1 VAVQAGGGVQTTEYV
16 YQARTATGSAIN
28 SNDILT
34 ETRYPDPTTGLS
46 STSERTV
53 STVNRLGDSIT
64 FSDQNGT
71 VHGVAYDAVGRMTA
85 DFVTVLGSGVD
96 GAVRR
101 IETGYDSAGLLFR
114 TTSLD
119 APSGGTVV
127 NEVHRLY
134 NGFGQLTQE
143 YQDHFGP
150 VNSSITPKV
159 TYSYSEA
166 SGGNHSRLTTNV
178 YPNGRTFEYE
188 YDPGIDTA
196 ISRLSR
202 LTGDA
207 DGGGFTSYEE
217 YDYLG
222 ASTMVER
229 GRPESG
235 IKLTMVNQSGSVGDA
250 GDQYTGLDRFGRV
263 VDQRWIEGSGG
274 SATDIDRYTYQFDRN
289 SSRTA
294 RINQLDAAFSETYA
308 FDGVD
313 RLVDY
318 ARGGGGSGPQSQQW
332 NLDALGNWTTITS
345 DGTPESRT
353 HNSQNELTGVG
364 ATPLAYDANGN
375 MIQDEAGRQLQYNA
389 WNRLVRVSLSGD
401 QVAAYQYNGFQQ
413 RIVTTVGHGPSAIAR
428 DLFYSAG
435 WQVLEQRIRTGGSLG
450 SVAEEQFVWS
460 VAYIDGLI
468 LRDRNADLNNAT
480 GAGGLEERVYALQDA
495 LWNTTALVDVNGN
508 VLDRFAYTPY
518 GVVETLNPNWT
529 PSASS
534 SIPWAVLFRGYFAD
548 EGTGLLHARARQY
561 SPTLGRFV
569 GRDPAGY
576 LGGGYGLY
584 GAYFVPNGLDYS
596 GTVYIESETK
606 TPHLPSPEPGKI
618 RLGVTIPSLYITSDC
633 QPCCIEM
640 NSQGVPYATSW
651 QLVLYEF
658 KLEVL
663 VFVTTKYPDSKA
675 DLPLDGNNQFTV
687 ENTRAHERIHARAF
701 KQWHD
706 YNEPKAK
713 EDYNTGCI
721 FTTENGC
728 KIYAQMLDSKYQNS
742 LNQLKIFEAAHV
754 GGEW

>member
-1 VAVQAGGGVQTTEYV
+1 
-16 YQARTATGSAIN
+16 
-28 SNDILT
+28 
-34 ETRYPDPTTGLS
+34 
-46 STSERTV
+46 
-53 STVNRLGDSIT
+53 
-64 FSDQNGT
+64 
-71 VHGVAYDAVGRMTA
+71 
-85 DFVTVLGSGVD
+85 
-96 GAVRR
+96 
-101 IETGYDSAGLLFR
+101 
-114 TTSLD
+114 
-119 APSGGTVV
+119 
-127 NEVHRLY
+127 
-134 NGFGQLTQE
+134 LTQE

-150 VNSSITPKV
+150 VNPLSTPKV

-166 SGGNHSRLTTNV
+166 SGGNHSRLTTMT
-178 YPNGRTFEYE
+178 YPSGRTVQYE
-188 YDPGIDTA
+188 YDPGVDTA

-235 IKLTMVNQSGSVGDA
+235 IKLTMVSQNGSVGDA
-250 GDQYTGLDRFGRV
+250 GDPYTGLDRFGRV

-274 SATDIDRYTYQFDRN
+274 SATDVDRYTYQFDRN

-294 RINQLDAAFSETYA
+294 RLNQLDAAFSETYA

-313 RLVDY
+313 RLVDF
-318 ARGGGGSGPQSQQW
+318 ARGGGGTGPQAQQW

-375 MIQDEAGRQLQYNA
+375 MTQDEAGRQLQYNA
-389 WNRLVRVSLSGD
+389 WNRLVRVSLSGY
-401 QVAAYQYNGFQQ
+401 QVAAYQYDGFQH
-413 RIVTTVGHGPSAIAR
+413 RIVTIVGNGPSAIAR

-450 SVAEEQFVWS
+450 NVAEEQFVWS

-480 GAGGLEERVYALQDA
+480 GNGGLEERVYALQDA

-508 VLDRFAYTPY
+508 VLDRFAYSPY

-529 PSASS
+529 PTASP

-569 GRDPAGY
+569 GRDSIGY
-576 LGGGYGLY
+576 IDGSNLY
-584 GAYFVPNGLDYS
+584 CAYFVPCGLDPS
-596 GTVYIESETK
+596 GTDNIIEEDKDAIGGYKYEQKEGNYT
-606 TPHLPSPEPGKI
+606 EDW
-618 RLGVTIPSLYITSDC
+618 GVTRKGIDVKCSCEIKPVCECYHWIC
-633 QPCCIEM
+633 K
-640 NSQGVPYATSW
+640 
-651 QLVLYEF
+651 EF
-658 KLEVL
+658 KLALRVL
-663 VFVTTKYPDSKA
+663 VHEKNWAKYANDYTGWKKTWSWQQLRDS
-675 DLPLDGNNQFTV
+675 GWGTYEGTV
-687 ENTRAHERIHARAF
+687 LHERVHGDASLKAWKGYDKAAMVKKLAEIEAIHNKTNQCECAHPKYVEF
-701 KQWHD
+701 
-706 YNEPKAK
+706 YNDVVNKLNNAPGGSEQDAYTA
-713 EDYNTGCI
+713 E
-721 FTTENGC
+721 
-728 KIYAQMLDSKYQNS
+728 QNYHIGR
-742 LNQLKIFEAAHV
+742 NP
-754 GGEW
+754 

>member
-1 VAVQAGGGVQTTEYV
+1 
-16 YQARTATGSAIN
+16 
-28 SNDILT
+28 
-34 ETRYPDPTTGLS
+34 
-46 STSERTV
+46 
-53 STVNRLGDSIT
+53 
-64 FSDQNGT
+64 
-71 VHGVAYDAVGRMTA
+71 
-85 DFVTVLGSGVD
+85 
-96 GAVRR
+96 
-101 IETGYDSAGLLFR
+101 
-114 TTSLD
+114 LD
-119 APSGGTVV
+119 APSGGSVV
-127 NEVHRLY
+127 NEVQHRY

-166 SGGNHSRLTTNV
+166 SGGNHSRLTTMT
-178 YPNGRTFEYE
+178 YPNGRTVEYE
-188 YDPGIDTA
+188 YDPGVDTA

-207 DGGGFTSYEE
+207 VGGGLTSYEE

-235 IKLTMVNQSGSVGDA
+235 IKLTMVSQTGSVGDA
-250 GDQYTGLDRFGRV
+250 GDPYTGLDRFGRV

-274 SATDIDRYTYQFDRN
+274 SATDVDRYTYQFDRN

-313 RLVDY
+313 RLVDF
-318 ARGGGGSGPQSQQW
+318 ARGGGGSGPQAQQW

-413 RIVTTVGHGPSAIAR
+413 RIVTTVGNGPSAIAR

-435 WQVLEQRIRTGGSLG
+435 WQVLEQRIRAGGSLG
-450 SVAEEQFVWS
+450 NVAEEQFVWS

-480 GAGGLEERVYALQDA
+480 GNGGLEERVYALQDA

-518 GVVETLNPNWT
+518 GVVETLNVNWT
-529 PSASS
+529 PTASP

-548 EGTGLLHARARQY
+548 EGTGLLHARNRQY
-561 SPTLGRFV
+561 SPTLGRFI
-569 GRDPAGY
+569 GRDEIGY
-576 LGGGYGLY
+576 LGGGLGLY
-584 GAYFVPNGLDYS
+584 AAYYIPNALDPLGLRKTTRIVNFTFQIGDSAPQWEYSHWLGDEVLDTKVYDYTNEQWNEYLCCCEEKKYHDIYELRQPS
-596 GTVYIESETK
+596 WEYIEYVVNQSLKAKVKITAEDDLITQLSHGIDGSLLGLTPQGHAVGAVLGILSAWIGTHDISVEVLATEVVNGAK
-606 TPHLPSPEPGKI
+606 RYTGNKEPRYGKAFWSLAHGLMTYIGCNGKSRADCGKGNSTPH
-618 RLGVTIPSLYITSDC
+618 
-633 QPCCIEM
+633 
-640 NSQGVPYATSW
+640 
-651 QLVLYEF
+651 
-658 KLEVL
+658 
-663 VFVTTKYPDSKA
+663 PD
-675 DLPLDGNNQFTV
+675 
-687 ENTRAHERIHARAF
+687 
-701 KQWHD
+701 
-706 YNEPKAK
+706 
-713 EDYNTGCI
+713 
-721 FTTENGC
+721 
-728 KIYAQMLDSKYQNS
+728 
-742 LNQLKIFEAAHV
+742 
-754 GGEW
+754 GG

>member
-1 VAVQAGGGVQTTEYV
+1 
-16 YQARTATGSAIN
+16 
-28 SNDILT
+28 
-34 ETRYPDPTTGLS
+34 
-46 STSERTV
+46 
-53 STVNRLGDSIT
+53 
-64 FSDQNGT
+64 
-71 VHGVAYDAVGRMTA
+71 M
-85 DFVTVLGSGVD
+85 
-96 GAVRR
+96 
-101 IETGYDSAGLLFR
+101 GYDSAGLLFR

-127 NEVHRLY
+127 NEVQRLY

-150 VNSSITPKV
+150 VNSSLTPKV
-159 TYSYSEA
+159 IYSYSET
-166 SGGNHSRLTTNV
+166 SGGNHSRLTTMT
-178 YPNGRTFEYE
+178 YPNGRMVQYE

-207 DGGGFTSYEE
+207 VGGGLTSYEE

-235 IKLTMVNQSGSVGDA
+235 IKLTMVSQNGSVGDA
-250 GDQYTGLDRFGRV
+250 GDPYTGLDRFGRV
-263 VDQRWIEGSGG
+263 IDQRWIEGSGG

-318 ARGGGGSGPQSQQW
+318 ARGGGGSGPQDQQW

-364 ATPLAYDANGN
+364 ASSLAYDGNGN

-401 QVAAYQYNGFQQ
+401 QVAAYQYDGYQH
-413 RIVTTVGHGPSAIAR
+413 RIVTIVGDGPSAIAR
-428 DLFYSAG
+428 DLLYSAG

-450 SVAEEQFVWS
+450 NVAEEQFVWS

-468 LRDRNADLNNAT
+468 LRDRNADLNAAT
-480 GAGGLEERVYALQDA
+480 GVNGLEERVYALHDA
-495 LWNTTALVDVNGN
+495 LWNTTALLDVNGN
-508 VLDRFAYTPY
+508 VLDRFAYSPY

-529 PSASS
+529 PTASP

-569 GRDPAGY
+569 SRDPIGY
-576 LGGGYGLY
+576 VDGLSLY
-584 GAYFVPNGLDYS
+584 SGHFVPNGLDPS
-596 GTVYIESETK
+596 GLCQ
-606 TPHLPSPEPGKI
+606 TPIWEADPQPEPPIPQPDPVPPNPNPDPDDDDDGWWSWAGWVGEQA
-618 RLGVTIPSLYITSDC
+618 LELAPVTGQAMSAYD
-633 QPCCIEM
+633 
-640 NSQGVPYATSW
+640 A
-651 QLVLYEF
+651 YENVRAGNYWAAAF
-658 KLEVL
+658 DAASMFPPVKWA
-663 VFVTTKYPDSKA
+663 SKA
-675 DLPLDGNNQFTV
+675 KKGATAVAGAVAAGRKTGPIPRSLQHDGRK
-687 ENTRAHERIHARAF
+687 EAR
-701 KQWHD
+701 
-706 YNEPKAK
+706 
-713 EDYNTGCI
+713 
-721 FTTENGC
+721 
-728 KIYAQMLDSKYQNS
+728 
-742 LNQLKIFEAAHV
+742 EAAEFSN
-754 GGEW
+754 GGKKPQPPKDASSKKKKAYEKQQKYTKPERHQDSEYPENHFHDADKGSGPWNNHHTW